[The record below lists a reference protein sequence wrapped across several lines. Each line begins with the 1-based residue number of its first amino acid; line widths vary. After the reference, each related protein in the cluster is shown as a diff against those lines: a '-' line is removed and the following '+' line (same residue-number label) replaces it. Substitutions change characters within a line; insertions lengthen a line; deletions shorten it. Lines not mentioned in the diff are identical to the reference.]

1 MINKQYAITTEDV
14 KKFKDMKQTALYKSY
29 IMNIIDS
36 PILLNIANEHVTNI
50 DITDDIESI
59 MATKGFTAVKLNK
72 IFKETIKNTAVNM
85 IADALII
92 KDIIDVDFENT
103 SDDLANNFKIEY
115 MLGVA
120 DKRHYVKAQKAIT
133 KNIDKNS
140 ILYVGYIEYL
150 KLNDIDKIKSDDS
163 LALLNND
170 NVAKAV
176 DVKVKK
182 KNKTKKKI
190 KSSDIDF

>member
-36 PILLNIANEHVTNI
+36 PILLNIANEHVSNI
-50 DITDDIESI
+50 DITDELDVILNSKNFN
-59 MATKGFTAVKLNK
+59 AAKLNK

-103 SDDLANNFKIEY
+103 SNDLANNFKVEY

-120 DKRHYVKAQKAIT
+120 DKKHYTKAQKSIT
-133 KNIDKNS
+133 KNVDKNS
-140 ILYVGYIEYL
+140 ILYIGYMEYL
-150 KLNDIDKIKSDDS
+150 KLNNVDEIKSDDS
-163 LALLNND
+163 LSVLDSKIIDAP
-170 NVAKAV
+170 KT
-176 DVKVKK
+176 KK
-182 KNKTKKKI
+182 KTKIKKKI